1 SLVATF
7 PSAIQQMMLGATA
20 FSKLAPEKVWTL
32 ANTPIIG
39 DLNNI
44 SALVNQGTLTVIGL
58 IFAFSWGYNLAR
70 AYGVNDLAGGIVSVA
85 TLFAGLPNQMG
96 KFTAANGTGKA
107 GVAATD
113 KLNGV
118 LGDQGLAAWKP
129 LFASAHL
136 DAGAYF
142 TVIIMGALAVIIYA
156 KLMLADITIKMPE

>member
-1 SLVATF
+1 MELHLTW
-7 PSAIQQMMLGATA
+7 
-20 FSKLAPEKVWTL
+20 LAL
-32 ANTPIIG
+32 
-39 DLNNI
+39 
-44 SALVNQGTLTVIGL
+44 
-58 IFAFSWGYNLAR
+58 
-70 AYGVNDLAGGIVSVA
+70 
-85 TLFAGLPNQMG
+85 
-96 KFTAANGTGKA
+96 GTGKA